1 MMIKK
6 IFYIILIFLIII
18 FIISKTPLWF
28 PLRSYFA
35 MYIFSNMEEKES
47 LIEEENIKFKIP
59 GGISTIKRD
68 WYPFVMIF
76 NADEGFSRYMGKKL
90 SLTILYNFGHFQ
102 IKDGSSSYYNPKSK
116 YFSSFYGGY
125 LVRNDE
131 TKSLPFG
138 FDTNNNI
145 NIKELTSVPKYD
157 LDKLVLSSLGCP
169 ENKIIIDY
177 SIDDIKDNIDYVG
190 YKNWVKIDTT
200 IKANSPLH
208 RYKEEKRAYIQ
219 YGRPIEKYLPD
230 EDFPIIT
237 LKGRM
242 YVKYFEEYNLTV
254 FLYVICDDINTIE
267 ECDKEILSKSII
279 R

>member
-6 IFYIILIFLIII
+6 IFYTILIFLIII
-18 FIISKTPLWF
+18 FVISKTPLWF
-28 PLRSYFA
+28 PLRSYFV
-35 MYIFSNMEEKES
+35 MYIFSNVEEKES

-68 WYPFVMIF
+68 WYPFVIIF
-76 NADEGFSRYMGKKL
+76 NDDEGFSRYIGKKL
-90 SLTILYNFGHFQ
+90 SLTILYNFGYFQ
-102 IKDGSSSYYNPKSK
+102 IKDGSSSYYNPNSK
-116 YFSSFYGGY
+116 YYSSFYGGY

-145 NIKELTSVPKYD
+145 NIKELTAVPKYD
-157 LDKLVLSSLGCP
+157 LDKLVLRSLGCP
-169 ENKIIIDY
+169 ENKIKIDY
-177 SIDDIKDNIDYVG
+177 TIDDIKDNIDYVG
-190 YKNWVKIDTT
+190 YENWVKIDTT
-200 IKANSPLH
+200 IQANSPLH
-208 RYKEEKRAYIQ
+208 AYKEEKRAYIQ
-219 YGRPIEKYLPD
+219 YGRPIEKYVHE

-242 YVKYFEEYNLTV
+242 YVKYFEKYNLTV
-254 FLYVICDDINTIE
+254 FLYVICKDINTIE

>member
-1 MMIKK
+1 MIKK
-6 IFYIILIFLIII
+6 IFYAILIFLVII
-18 FIISKTPLWF
+18 FIILKTPLWF

-35 MYIFSNMEEKES
+35 MYIFSNMEENES
-47 LIEEENIKFKIP
+47 LIEKEKIKFKIP

-68 WYPFVMIF
+68 WYPFVITF
-76 NADEGFSRYMGKKL
+76 NDDEGFSRYMDKNL

-102 IKDGSSSYYNPKSK
+102 IKDGSSSYYNPNSK

-131 TKSLPFG
+131 NKRLPFG

-157 LDKLVLSSLGCP
+157 LDKLVLRSLGCP
-169 ENKIIIDY
+169 ESKIIIDY

-190 YKNWVKIDTT
+190 YKNWVKIDTEFRV
-200 IKANSPLH
+200 NSPLH

-219 YGRPIEKYLPD
+219 YGRPIEKHLSD
-230 EDFPIIT
+230 GDFPIIT

-254 FLYVICDDINTIE
+254 FLYIICDDINTIE

>member
-1 MMIKK
+1 MIKK
-6 IFYIILIFLIII
+6 IFFTILIFLIII
-18 FIISKTPLWF
+18 LIISKTSLWF
-28 PLRSYFA
+28 PLRSYFV
-35 MYIFSNMEEKES
+35 MYIFSNMEERKS

-59 GGISTIKRD
+59 GGISTMKRD

-76 NADEGFSRYMGKKL
+76 NDDEGFSRYMGKKL

-102 IKDGSSSYYNPKSK
+102 IKDGSSSYYNPNSK

-131 TKSLPFG
+131 NKSLPFG

-200 IKANSPLH
+200 IKTNSPLH

-237 LKGRM
+237 LKGRI
-242 YVKYFEEYNLTV
+242 YVKYFEEYNVTV
-254 FLYVICDDINTIE
+254 FLYVICEDINTIE